1 MLVEIVDNA
10 IINHKRAQIPFLTWA
25 GIAFSFT
32 SAVSEWNK
40 YETNWMKKIIAAILL
55 HITKALPF
63 FDGSGF
69 GSSGS
74 TVWRKRCVMY
84 KWEW

>member
-10 IINHKRAQIPFLTWA
+10 IINHIRERIPFLTWA

-55 HITKALPF
+55 HITKAWWFWFWKLRLYSVKKEVC
-63 FDGSGF
+63 D
-69 GSSGS
+69 
-74 TVWRKRCVMY
+74 V
-84 KWEW
+84 